1 MDKQKQII
9 ISHPHGNANT
19 RSAIYGISRKGML
32 FRYVTSIAVFSSGGW
47 HRLAQLPGLG
57 MFMRKTYD
65 DSIQKKTVCYPL
77 KELGRQI
84 CGKLKI
90 KSLIKHETGVFC
102 TDKESEYIDKKTA
115 HTVIKA
121 KGDVDAVYCYEDVA
135 LHTFREAKSLDKV
148 CLYDLPTGYWKAKPE
163 LLNAEKNKNPEW
175 AMTITGLIDSPEK
188 LARKDEELRLAD
200 VISVASSFTR
210 KTLEYAPFP
219 LKNVKVIPYG
229 FPPVNKDR
237 IYEPIQG
244 RKIKVLY
251 VGGLTQQKG
260 LSYMFEALEGLY
272 DKIEVTIVGRGNLD
286 GCAALRTALKN
297 VNYIPSLPHDEVLKL
312 MTKQDLFIF
321 PSLFDGF
328 GMVVTEAMSQ
338 GTPVIAT
345 DRSCGPDIITHG
357 KNGWVVEAGTAT
369 PIRQLLEE
377 FIANPTILMKVGMA
391 AMKTAEQ
398 RPWTKY
404 EDELA
409 ESVCKF
415 LTEKSI

>member
-9 ISHPHGNANT
+9 ISHPNGNANT
-19 RSAIYGISRKGML
+19 RSAIYGINRKGML
-32 FRYVTSIAVFSSGGW
+32 FRYVTSVAVFSSGFW
-47 HRLAQLPGLG
+47 HRLALLPGLG
-57 MFMRKTYD
+57 MFMRKAYD

-84 CGKLKI
+84 CSKLKI
-90 KSLIKHETGVFC
+90 KFLIKHEKGMFC
-102 TDKESEYIDKKTA
+102 TAKESEYIDNNTA
-115 HTVIKA
+115 NVLSKA
-121 KGDVDAVYCYEDVA
+121 SEKVDAVYCYEDVA
-135 LHTFREAKSLDKV
+135 LNTFRKAKSLAKV

-163 LLNAEKNKNPEW
+163 LLNAERNKNPEW
-175 AMTITGLIDSPEK
+175 AMTITGLIDSPKK

-200 VISVASSFTR
+200 VVYVASSFTR

-219 LKNVKVIPYG
+219 LKNIKVIPYG

-237 IYEPIQG
+237 IYETIQG

-286 GCAALRTALKN
+286 ECAALRTALKN
-297 VNYIPSLPHDEVLKL
+297 VNYIPSLPHDEVLRL

-357 KNGWVVEAGTAT
+357 KNGWVVEAGTAE

-377 FIANPTILMKVGMA
+377 FISDPTILRNAGIA

-398 RPWTKY
+398 RPWKKY

-409 ESVCKF
+409 ESVHKF
-415 LTEKSI
+415 LTEK